1 MFLVLFPNYANVF
14 QHLVKS
20 RPFAISRTAP
30 EKQPS
35 DVPISS
41 QLLQTQTASTGPVLL
56 TYLQIALQILDSKEA
71 VSPPETRQSPPI
83 PLSLGS
89 PETRRP
95 NVSMKQSDHN
105 NDPIPASPY
114 APSLLFFFL
123 FLLLINQTLGT
134 VGVLCKL
141 HPTPT
146 WQ

>member
-1 MFLVLFPNYANVF
+1 MA
-14 QHLVKS
+14 
-20 RPFAISRTAP
+20 
-30 EKQPS
+30 
-35 DVPISS
+35 
-41 QLLQTQTASTGPVLL
+41 LQT
-56 TYLQIALQILDSKEA
+56 LDSKEA
-71 VSPPETRQSPPI
+71 ASPPETGQSPPI

-95 NVSMKQSDHN
+95 NVSMKQPDHN

-123 FLLLINQTLGT
+123 FLLLINQTLGN
-134 VGVLCKL
+134 VGVLSKL